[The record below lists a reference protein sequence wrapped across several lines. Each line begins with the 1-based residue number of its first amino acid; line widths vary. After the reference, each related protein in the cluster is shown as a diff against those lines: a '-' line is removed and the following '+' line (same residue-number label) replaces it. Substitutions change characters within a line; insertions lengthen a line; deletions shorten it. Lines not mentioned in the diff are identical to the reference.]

1 MANPLDVLYP
11 SEREAVLYYLDG
23 LSSNR
28 MAEMLEIKPVSAEK
42 YIDRAKRKLGV
53 RNREEL
59 TRLVLGVVPSE
70 FLRPTL
76 TDDARES
83 MRLVNF
89 AKQSRAA
96 ALLEFAEY
104 LDSLPAGWFKGGPAD
119 IEWVSDTARIWAER
133 AWEEDDE

>member
-23 LSSNR
+23 LSTNR
-28 MAEMLEIKPVSAEK
+28 MAEVLEIKAVSAEK
-42 YIDRAKRKLGV
+42 YIERAKRKLGV

-70 FLRPTL
+70 ILRPAL
-76 TDDARES
+76 ASDEQRK
-83 MRLVNF
+83 RFVNI
-89 AKQSRAA
+89 AQQSRAA
-96 ALLEFAEY
+96 ALLEFADY
-104 LDSLPAGWFKGGPAD
+104 LDSLPAGWFKGGPED

-133 AWEEDDE
+133 AGEDDDE